1 MKYLVAKGTVIYTLF
16 STRTNAFTVHGPL
29 PLSTSNRHNHNVER
43 TVAPSI
49 LPPASPNRLL
59 ITLQESTVDD
69 KDDEIE
75 RLKSMAAKLRA
86 EASALEAEQAQQLA
100 DAAEKA
106 FRQFDTNQDGEIS
119 FSELKAGLE
128 KVFKTELSEKQV
140 QELMK
145 EFDASGDGALQL
157 NEFVTLDQ
165 FRNKLEALSREEKR
179 LAVEAKQRAK
189 KEEEEAKF
197 AVAKLEIL
205 NEKAPSNQ
213 DKVLSLLPY
222 LFPLMDGLQYGRFL
236 LSADGAESNP
246 VVVVLAVLYAL
257 YRTIPFSGFI
267 AFFALNFLAG
277 NPSINRLVRFNMQ
290 QAIFLDIALFFPGLL
305 TGLGGLILG
314 GVGVQVPTAV
324 SEFGTDAIFFA
335 LLATLAYCAVSSIL
349 GVEPNKI
356 PLVSQ
361 AVMDRMPSID
371 MFSLDQDGNVSFNPR
386 EEVED
391 SERKDDK

>member
-1 MKYLVAKGTVIYTLF
+1 MG
-16 STRTNAFTVHGPL
+16 
-29 PLSTSNRHNHNVER
+29 
-43 TVAPSI
+43 
-49 LPPASPNRLL
+49 
-59 ITLQESTVDD
+59 
-69 KDDEIE
+69 
-75 RLKSMAAKLRA
+75 
-86 EASALEAEQAQQLA
+86 
-100 DAAEKA
+100 
-106 FRQFDTNQDGEIS
+106 TNQDGEIS
-119 FSELKAGLE
+119 FSELKTGLE
-128 KVFKTELSEKQV
+128 KVFKTELSEKRV

-157 NEFVTLDQ
+157 NEFVSLDQ
-165 FRNKLEALSREEKR
+165 FRTKLEALSREEKR
-179 LAVEAKQRAK
+179 LAAEALQRAK

-236 LSADGAESNP
+236 LNAEGAESNP
-246 VVVVLAVLYAL
+246 IVVALAVLYAL

-290 QAIFLDIALFFPGLL
+290 QAIFVDIALFFPGLL

-314 GVGVQVPTAV
+314 GAGVKIPAAV

-335 LLATLAYCAVSSIL
+335 LLGTLAYCVVSSLL
-349 GVEPNKI
+349 GIEPNKI
-356 PLVSQ
+356 PIVSQ
-361 AVMDRMPSID
+361 AVMDRMPTID

-386 EEVED
+386 EGED
-391 SERKDDK
+391 EEKKDDK